1 MTKIIKPVA
10 VVTLASN
17 EASIDLF
24 TGAMNNAV
32 LAEECFAQLKS
43 LKLDYSQYKA
53 IRAGVLAG
61 YIGVKSGF
69 DMAWSRACKKAGF
82 TAPKSTSTAAVKKA
96 ESRAGVKVPQVITS
110 GDADEGDPSN
120 PAIVPVM
127 GKSKGE
133 KLPALMS
140 FELDSFEANL
150 VGWYRAKNWSMIEA
164 FIKAKSAA

>member
-1 MTKIIKPVA
+1 MNSSLVA
-10 VVTLASN
+10 
-17 EASIDLF
+17 DD
-24 TGAMNNAV
+24 
-32 LAEECFAQLKS
+32 CFAQLKS
-43 LKLDYSQYKA
+43 LKLDYSAYKA
-53 IRAGVLAG
+53 IRAGVMANWC
-61 YIGVKSGF
+61 GVKSGF

-96 ESRAGVKVPQVITS
+96 ESRAAVKVPQVITS
-110 GDADEGDPSN
+110 GDVGEGDPIN
-120 PAIVPVM
+120 PVVVPVT
-127 GKSKGE
+127 GKVKGE